1 MFTSESFPTETFF
14 IVLGKYLYFVHIIF
28 IFICVAAGPPPLP
41 PPPPIADCLVT
52 STEFSFSFKI
62 IYLSFHIHIHIS
74 KQKFERLLMKNR
86 KSTITWTKNIY
97 CCSLFL
103 KCLPVRLLQFAS
115 PTFDSLVCGLLWIF
129 CYVFCYFLH
138 QMRLLQIN
146 KKERPGFDPETC
158 GAASRYLIRYATMPP
173 L

>member
-1 MFTSESFPTETFF
+1 MWP
-14 IVLGKYLYFVHIIF
+14 H
-28 IFICVAAGPPPLP
+28 APPAPPAPPPLP
-41 PPPPIADCLVT
+41 SPPPPIADCLAT

-62 IYLSFHIHIHIS
+62 IYLSFHITYTY
-74 KQKFERLLMKNR
+74 QKFKRLLMKSR